1 MKFMK
6 KNILLITLL
15 LICSTAYTQAILT
28 LDGCHQKA
36 MDNYPLIKQYGLI
49 SLTEQYSLE
58 NISKKYLPQFSL
70 NGQATYQSDVTKIP
84 IDLSSLPI
92 PNAEIPTMKKD
103 QYKATVDATQ
113 LIWDGG
119 TINALKQVT
128 KANTDV
134 EKQKIEVGIYSIKEK
149 VNQLYFGILV
159 IDEQLKIL
167 DLTEATMKANKD
179 IARSMFNNGVAM
191 QSDLDQIDVELLN
204 IGQNRTEQLSM
215 RQAYLSMLGLF
226 IHQELDNKTIL
237 QQPAGN
243 IAYGNITRPELSLYQ
258 SQRLLLDKQESSIT
272 AKNLPQIGLFAQG
285 GYGRPGL
292 NMLDTKFKLFA
303 IGGVKL
309 SWNFGNLYTKSN
321 ERKLIAN
328 NKNSIDVQQDVF
340 LFNTNVQLTQQQSE
354 IQKTQKLLAKDNE
367 IIQLRNRIRKTSESK
382 YKNGVYQTNELI
394 RDINAENQAMQ
405 AKALHNIQY
414 LISIYNYKYIQG
426 N

>member
-1 MKFMK
+1 MESMK
-6 KNILLITLL
+6 KNFLLITLL
-15 LICSTAYTQAILT
+15 LICSTAYTQAVLT

-36 MDNYPLIKQYGLI
+36 KDNYPLIKQYGLI
-49 SLTEQYSLE
+49 SLAGQYSLE
-58 NISKKYLPQFSL
+58 NISKKYLPLFSL
-70 NGQATYQSDVTKIP
+70 NGQATYQSDVTKMP
-84 IDLSSLPI
+84 VDLSSLPI
-92 PNAEIPTMKKD
+92 PNAGIPAMKKD
-103 QYKATVDATQ
+103 QYKATIDATQ

-119 TINALKQVT
+119 AIDAQKQIT
-128 KANTDV
+128 KASTDV
-134 EKQKIEVGIYSIKEK
+134 EKQKIEVSIYSIKEK

-167 DLTEATMKANKD
+167 DLTEATMKANRD
-179 IARSMFNNGVAM
+179 IARSMFRNGVAM

-204 IGQNRTEQLSM
+204 IDQNRTEQLSI

-226 IHQELDNKTIL
+226 IHQELDNNTIL
-237 QQPAGN
+237 QQPDGN
-243 IAYGNITRPELSLYQ
+243 IAYGNVTRPELSLYQ

-309 SWNFGNLYTKSN
+309 SWNFGNLYTKTN
-321 ERKLIAN
+321 ERKLIVN

-340 LFNTNVQLTQQQSE
+340 LFNTNVQLTQQQFE
-354 IQKTQKLLAKDNE
+354 IQKAQKLLAKDNE
-367 IIQLRNRIRKTSESK
+367 IIQLRNRVRKAGESK
-382 YKNGVYQTNELI
+382 YKNGIYQTNELI

-405 AKALHNIQY
+405 ARALHNIQY
-414 LISIYNYKYIQG
+414 LASIYNYKYIQG

>member
-1 MKFMK
+1 MK
-6 KNILLITLL
+6 KNFLIATFL
-15 LICSTAYTQAILT
+15 LICCIANAQTTTLT
-28 LDGCHQKA
+28 LEDCQQKA
-36 MDNYPLIKQYGLI
+36 AENYPLIRQYGLI
-49 SLTEQYSLE
+49 SLAEQYSLE
-58 NISKKYLPQFSL
+58 NISKNYLPQFSL

-103 QYKATVDATQ
+103 QYKATIDATQ

-119 TINALKQVT
+119 IINAQKQIT
-128 KANTDV
+128 KANTEV
-134 EKQKIEVGIYSIKEK
+134 EKQKIEVNIYSIKEK
-149 VNQLYFGILV
+149 INQLYFGILI

-167 DLTEATMKANKD
+167 DLTEVTMKANRD
-179 IARSMFNNGVAM
+179 IAQSMLNNGVAM

-204 IGQNRTEQLSM
+204 IDQNRTEQLSM
-215 RQAYLSMLGLF
+215 KQAYLNMLGLF
-226 IHQELDNKTIL
+226 IHQELDNKAVL
-237 QQPAGN
+237 QQPTDN
-243 IAYGNITRPELSLYQ
+243 IAYGNISRPELSLYQ
-258 SQRLLLDKQESSIT
+258 SQRLLLDKQESSIA

-309 SWNFGNLYTKSN
+309 SWNFGNLYTKNN

-340 LFNTNVQLTQQQSE
+340 LFNTNVQLTQQQAE
-354 IQKTQKLLAKDNE
+354 TQKIQKLLTKDDE
-367 IIQLRNRIRKTSESK
+367 IIRLRNRVRKASESK

-405 AKALHNIQY
+405 TKVLHNIQY

>member
-1 MKFMK
+1 MK
-6 KNILLITLL
+6 KNFLLITLL
-15 LICSTAYTQAILT
+15 LICSTAYTQAVLT

-36 MDNYPLIKQYGLI
+36 KDNYPLIKQYGLI
-49 SLTEQYSLE
+49 SLAGQYSLE
-58 NISKKYLPQFSL
+58 NISKKYLPLFSL
-70 NGQATYQSDVTKIP
+70 NGQATYQSDVTKMP
-84 IDLSSLPI
+84 VDLSSLPI
-92 PNAEIPTMKKD
+92 PNAGIPAMKKD
-103 QYKATVDATQ
+103 QYKATIDATQ

-119 TINALKQVT
+119 AIDAQKQIT
-128 KANTDV
+128 KASTDV
-134 EKQKIEVGIYSIKEK
+134 EKQKIEVSIYSIKEK

-167 DLTEATMKANKD
+167 DLTEATMKANRD
-179 IARSMFNNGVAM
+179 IARSMFRNGVAM

-204 IGQNRTEQLSM
+204 IDQNRTEQLSI

-226 IHQELDNKTIL
+226 IHQELDNNTIL
-237 QQPAGN
+237 QQPDGN
-243 IAYGNITRPELSLYQ
+243 IAYGNVTRPELSLYQ

-309 SWNFGNLYTKSN
+309 SWNFGNLYTKTN
-321 ERKLIAN
+321 ERKLIVN

-340 LFNTNVQLTQQQSE
+340 LFNTNVQLTQQQFE
-354 IQKTQKLLAKDNE
+354 IQKAQKLLAKDNE
-367 IIQLRNRIRKTSESK
+367 IIQLRNRVRKAGESK
-382 YKNGVYQTNELI
+382 YKNGIYQTNELI

-405 AKALHNIQY
+405 ARALHNIQY
-414 LISIYNYKYIQG
+414 LASIYNYKYIQG

>member
-1 MKFMK
+1 MK
-6 KNILLITLL
+6 KNLLIVIFL
-15 LICSTAYTQAILT
+15 LICSTAYTQTTLT
-28 LDGCHQKA
+28 LDECHQKA
-36 MDNYPLIKQYGLI
+36 TDNYPLIRQYGLI
-49 SLTEQYSLE
+49 SLAEQYSLE
-58 NISKKYLPQFSL
+58 NISKNYLPQFSL
-70 NGQATYQSDVTKIP
+70 NGQATYQSEVTKIP

-92 PNAEIPTMKKD
+92 PNGEIPTMKKD
-103 QYKATVDATQ
+103 QYKATIDATQ

-119 TINALKQVT
+119 IISARKQIT
-128 KANTDV
+128 KANTEI
-134 EKQKIEVGIYSIKEK
+134 EKQKIEVNIYSIKEK
-149 VNQLYFGILV
+149 INQLYFGIL
-159 IDEQLKIL
+159 IMDEQLKIL
-167 DLTEATMKANKD
+167 DLTEATMKANRD
-179 IARSMFNNGVAM
+179 ITQSMLNNGVAM

-204 IGQNRTEQLSM
+204 IDQSRTEQLSM

-237 QQPAGN
+237 QQPSDN
-243 IAYGNITRPELSLYQ
+243 IANGSIMRPELSLYQ

-328 NKNSIDVQQDVF
+328 NKSSIDVQQDVF
-340 LFNTNVQLTQQQSE
+340 LFNTNIQLTQQQAE
-354 IQKTQKLLAKDNE
+354 TQKIQKLLTKDDE
-367 IIQLRNRIRKTSESK
+367 IIRLRNRVRKASESK

-405 AKALHNIQY
+405 TKALHNIQY

>member
-1 MKFMK
+1 MK
-6 KNILLITLL
+6 KNFLIIILLVIY
-15 LICSTAYTQAILT
+15 STANAQTPALT
-28 LDGCHQKA
+28 LEDCQQKA

-49 SLTEQYSLE
+49 SLAEQYSVE
-58 NISKKYLPQFSL
+58 NISKNYLPQFSL

-84 IDLSSLPI
+84 IDLSALSISI
-92 PNAEIPTMKKD
+92 PSMKKD
-103 QYKATVDATQ
+103 QYKATIDATQ
-113 LIWDGG
+113 LVWDGG
-119 TINALKQVT
+119 AINAKKQIT
-128 KANTDV
+128 KANTEV
-134 EKQKIEVGIYSIKEK
+134 EKQKIEVNIYSIKEK

-167 DLTEATMKANKD
+167 DLTETTIKANRD
-179 IARSMFNNGVAM
+179 IAQSMFKNGVAM

-204 IGQNRTEQLSM
+204 VDQNRTEQLSM
-215 RQAYLSMLGLF
+215 RQAYLSMLELF
-226 IHQELDNKTIL
+226 IHQKLDSKTTLL
-237 QQPAGN
+237 QPTDN
-243 IAYGNITRPELSLYQ
+243 NTVYGNITRPELSLYQ

-272 AKNLPQIGLFAQG
+272 AKNRPQIGLFAQG

-328 NKNSIDVQQDVF
+328 DKNSIDVQQEVF
-340 LFNTNVQLTQQQSE
+340 LFNTNLQLTQQQAE
-354 IQKTQKLLAKDNE
+354 TQKIQKLLSKDDE
-367 IIQLRNRIRKTSESK
+367 IIQLRNRVRKAGESK
-382 YKNGVYQTNELI
+382 YKNGIYQTNELI

-405 AKALHNIQY
+405 TKALHNIQY

>member
-1 MKFMK
+1 MK
-6 KNILLITLL
+6 KNILITILL
-15 LICSTAYTQAILT
+15 SICCTANTQTATLT
-28 LDGCHQKA
+28 LEECQQKA
-36 MDNYPLIKQYGLI
+36 TNNYPLIRQYGLI
-49 SLTEQYSLE
+49 SLGEQYSLE
-58 NISKKYLPQFSL
+58 NISKNYLPQFSL

-119 TINALKQVT
+119 VISARKQIT
-128 KANTDV
+128 KANTEV
-134 EKQKIEVGIYSIKEK
+134 EKQKIGVSIYPIKEK
-149 VNQLYFGILV
+149 INQLYFGILI

-167 DLTEATMKANKD
+167 DLTEATIKVNRD
-179 IARSMFNNGVAM
+179 IAQSMFNNGVAM

-204 IGQNRTEQLSM
+204 IDQSRTEQLSV

-237 QQPAGN
+237 QQPADN
-243 IAYGNITRPELSLYQ
+243 FIYGNITRPELSLYQ

-309 SWNFGNLYTKSN
+309 SWDFGNLYTKSN

-328 NKNSIDVQQDVF
+328 NKNSVDVQQDVF
-340 LFNTNVQLTQQQSE
+340 MFNTNIQLTQQQAE
-354 IQKTQKLLAKDNE
+354 TQKIQKLLAKDNE
-367 IIQLRNRIRKTSESK
+367 IIALRNRVRKASESK

-405 AKALHNIQY
+405 TKALHNIQY

>member
-1 MKFMK
+1 MK
-6 KNILLITLL
+6 KNLFIVIFI
-15 LICSTAYTQAILT
+15 LICGTANTQNTTLT
-28 LDGCHQKA
+28 LDECQQKA
-36 MDNYPLIKQYGLI
+36 AENYPLIRQYGLI
-49 SLTEQYSLE
+49 SLAEQYSLE
-58 NISKKYLPQFSL
+58 NISKNYLPQFSL
-70 NGQATYQSDVTKIP
+70 NGQATYQSGVTKIP
-84 IDLSSLPI
+84 INLSSLPI
-92 PNAEIPTMKKD
+92 PNTEIPTMKKD
-103 QYKATVDATQ
+103 QYKATIDATQ

-119 TINALKQVT
+119 IINAQEQIT
-128 KANTDV
+128 KANAEV
-134 EKQKIEVGIYSIKEK
+134 EKQKIEVNIYSIKEK
-149 VNQLYFGILV
+149 INQLYFGILI

-167 DLTEATMKANKD
+167 DLTEVTMKANRD
-179 IARSMFNNGVAM
+179 IARSMLNNGVAM

-204 IGQNRTEQLSM
+204 IDQSRTEQMSM
-215 RQAYLSMLGLF
+215 KQAYLNMLGLF
-226 IHQELDNKTIL
+226 IHQELGNKTIL
-237 QQPAGN
+237 QQPYDNIANGN
-243 IAYGNITRPELSLYQ
+243 IMRPELSLYQ
-258 SQRLLLDKQESSIT
+258 SQRLLLEKQESSIA

-340 LFNTNVQLTQQQSE
+340 LFNTNVQLTQQQAE
-354 IQKTQKLLAKDNE
+354 TQKIQKLLTKDDE
-367 IIQLRNRIRKTSESK
+367 IIRLRNRVRKASESK
-382 YKNGVYQTNELI
+382 YKNGVYQINELI

>member
-1 MKFMK
+1 MK
-6 KNILLITLL
+6 KNILITILL
-15 LICSTAYTQAILT
+15 SICCTANTQTATLT
-28 LDGCHQKA
+28 LEECQQKA
-36 MDNYPLIKQYGLI
+36 TNNYPLIRQYGLI
-49 SLTEQYSLE
+49 SLAEQYSLE
-58 NISKKYLPQFSL
+58 NISKNYLPQFSL

-119 TINALKQVT
+119 VISAQKQIT
-128 KANTDV
+128 KANTEV
-134 EKQKIEVGIYSIKEK
+134 EKQEIGVSVYPIKEK
-149 VNQLYFGILV
+149 INQLYFGILI

-167 DLTEATMKANKD
+167 DLTEATIKVNRD
-179 IARSMFNNGVAM
+179 IAQSMFNNGAAM

-204 IGQNRTEQLSM
+204 IDQSRTEQLSV

-237 QQPAGN
+237 QQPADN
-243 IAYGNITRPELSLYQ
+243 FIYGNITRPELSLYQ

-328 NKNSIDVQQDVF
+328 NKSSIDVQQDVF
-340 LFNTNVQLTQQQSE
+340 MFNTNIQLTQQQAE
-354 IQKTQKLLAKDNE
+354 TQKIQKLLAKDNE
-367 IIQLRNRIRKTSESK
+367 IIALRNRVRKASESK

-405 AKALHNIQY
+405 TKALHNIQY